1 MIEIKINNVN
11 FLVKKNISI
20 LEACKY
26 VGITIP
32 RFCYHETLSV
42 AGNCRMCLV
51 EVENNPKPIS
61 SCTRPVENNMAIYVD
76 TPLVKKAREN
86 VIETL
91 LLNHPLDCPICD
103 QGGECDLQDQTK
115 MFGNDSSRFFF
126 NKRGV
131 EDKNCGPLIKTI
143 MTRCI
148 HCTRCVRFGTEIA
161 GVDYLGT
168 LNRGTSTEIGS
179 YTIKTFA
186 SEISGNVIDLCPV
199 GALTSKPYTF
209 KARPWELKITETI
222 DVTDSSG
229 SNIYVNFKETEIMR
243 VLPKNNIEINDNII
257 SDKARFSYDA
267 IKNQRLQKLFKQS
280 AKSAF
285 FETSNW
291 PTILKELDNLLFVK
305 KTPKILFLINEEL
318 DVESLTLLGYL
329 QNTFSNITVKLTQ
342 ASNVSGQNSFVNWT
356 TNKFTDLKQATK
368 YCFLISTNVRL
379 ESAILNAKL
388 RSKRLNETLEIFT
401 FGTGFSS
408 SFPLKF
414 INLNINNILKLI
426 EGKTKHSSLLVK
438 LKAPVIILGNTLNS
452 RFNGTF
458 NLSALLKNFIPSVI
472 LFDVKKFVNSE
483 MSSFFKLNV
492 VSTSD
497 LINTDIC
504 LAINLD
510 DTLSSRKTLLPLTK
524 KIIWFNSHGST
535 LAKKS
540 NMLIPL
546 LTSFETESTY
556 VNLEQRPQKT
566 LKSLN
571 GIGDARDFKKIIK
584 AIYSEKLSFKN
595 NSFDQAMEFLHELV
609 EHPDKFKTLKNKFTK
624 INLLNSTHL
633 DLKNILQFYPL
644 KSSIEDFYRSNLFTK
659 NSTIMA
665 QCSQDLRKTSTN
677 FYPFD

>member
-61 SCTRPVENNMAIYVD
+61 SCTRPIENNMAIFVD

-115 MFGNDSSRFFF
+115 IFGSDSSRFFF

-161 GVDYLGT
+161 GVDFLGT

-199 GALTSKPYTF
+199 GALTSKPYAF
-209 KARPWELKITETI
+209 KARPWELKINETV
-222 DVTDSSG
+222 DLTDSSG

-243 VLPKNNIEINDNII
+243 ILPKNNTEINQSLI
-257 SDKARFSYDA
+257 SDKARFSYDS
-267 IKNQRLQKLFKQS
+267 IKNHRLQKIFIQS
-280 AKSAF
+280 QTRSNY

-291 PTILKELDNLLFVK
+291 PAILKHLDFLLFSKTNK
-305 KTPKILFLINEEL
+305 KVLFLISEDL
-318 DVESLTLLGYL
+318 DFESITLLKSL
-329 QNTFSNITVKLTQ
+329 KNTFTNNINVKIDQKSTLLVQNTFLS
-342 ASNVSGQNSFVNWT
+342 WT
-356 TNKFTDLKQATK
+356 KNKFNDLKNDSR
-368 YCFLISTNVRL
+368 YCFLFSSNIRL

-388 RSKRLNETLEIFT
+388 RHKVISQTFDVFSFGLNLN
-401 FGTGFSS
+401 SN
-408 SFPLKF
+408 FPVKF
-414 INLNINNILKLI
+414 INVNIHNLLKFF
-426 EGKTKHSSLLVK
+426 EAKTTISSLLLEK
-438 LKAPVIILGNTLNS
+438 EFPLIVIGESLNQRIFGN
-452 RFNGTF
+452 F
-458 NLSALLKNFIPSVI
+458 NLLALLKKIIPSSII
-472 LFDVKKFVNSE
+472 LDVTKSSNSTIFP
-483 MSSFFKLNV
+483 FFNFSGSATNDFKG
-492 VSTSD
+492 TD
-497 LINTDIC
+497 LIF
-504 LAINLD
+504 AINLED
-510 DTLSSRKTLLPLTK
+510 SISVRKNILGCEKQL
-524 KIIWFNSHGST
+524 IWFNTHGSIVS
-535 LAKKS
+535 KKS
-540 NMLIPL
+540 SLLIPV
-546 LTSFETESTY
+546 LTSFETENCHI
-556 VNLEQRPQKT
+556 NLEERPQKT

-571 GIGDARDFKKIIK
+571 GIGDARDFKKIVK
-584 AIYSEKLSFKN
+584 ALYSEKINLKQKMPALDFLSEIIEYPN
-595 NSFDQAMEFLHELV
+595 
-609 EHPDKFKTLKNKFTK
+609 KFKTLSNTFTK
-624 INLLNSTHL
+624 ETLLTSKYVMNNSFVM
-633 DLKNILQFYPL
+633 NYPL
-644 KSSIEDFYRSNLFTK
+644 KSSLEDFYRSNLFTK
-659 NSTIMA
+659 NSKIMA
-665 QCSQDLRKTSTN
+665 QCSQDVRKN
-677 FYPFD
+677 FKNFFID

>member
-61 SCTRPVENNMAIYVD
+61 SCTRPIENNMAIFVD

-115 MFGNDSSRFFF
+115 IFGSDSSRFFF

-161 GVDYLGT
+161 GVDFLGT

-179 YTIKTFA
+179 YILKNFA

-199 GALTSKPYTF
+199 GALTSKPYAF
-209 KARPWELKITETI
+209 KARPWELKINETI
-222 DVTDSSG
+222 DLTDSSG

-243 VLPKNNIEINDNII
+243 ILPKNNADINQSLI

-267 IKNQRLQKLFKQS
+267 VKNHRLQKIFVQS
-280 AKSAF
+280 QTRSTY

-291 PTILKELDNLLFVK
+291 PTILKQLDLLLFSE
-305 KTPKILFLINEEL
+305 KTQKVLFLIDEDL
-318 DVESLTLLGYL
+318 DLESLTLLNTL
-329 QNTFSNITVKLTQ
+329 KNTFPNTINVKVHQKSTLTSNNTFL
-342 ASNVSGQNSFVNWT
+342 SWT
-356 TNKFTDLKQATK
+356 ANKFNDLKKESK
-368 YCFLISTNVRL
+368 YCFLFSSNIRL

-388 RSKRLNETLEIFT
+388 RNKNISQTFDIFS
-401 FGTGFSS
+401 FGQNFSS
-408 SFPLKF
+408 NFPLKF
-414 INLNINNILKLI
+414 INVNLQNILKFF
-426 EGKTKHSSLLVK
+426 EAKTFFSSLL
-438 LKAPVIILGNTLNS
+438 LKNEFPLIVIGETLNKRMYGNFNLRSFLKRIIPSSIILDVTKSSNSTIFPFFNVLGNSTNDFKKTDLI
-452 RFNGTF
+452 FGV
-458 NLSALLKNFIPSVI
+458 NLGDTISLRKNFLSG
-472 LFDVKKFVNSE
+472 KKQ
-483 MSSFFKLNV
+483 L
-492 VSTSD
+492 
-497 LINTDIC
+497 
-504 LAINLD
+504 
-510 DTLSSRKTLLPLTK
+510 
-524 KIIWFNSHGST
+524 IWFNTHGSIIS
-535 LAKKS
+535 KKS
-540 NMLIPL
+540 SLLIPV
-546 LTSFETESTY
+546 LTSFETENFH

-584 AIYSEKLSFKN
+584 ALYSDKINTKQKSNALHFLS
-595 NSFDQAMEFLHELV
+595 ELV
-609 EHPDKFKTLKNKFTK
+609 DAPNKFKTLSNKFTK
-624 INLLNSTHL
+624 DTLLTSKYVMNT
-633 DLKNILQFYPL
+633 NFVMNYPL
-644 KSSIEDFYRSNLFTK
+644 KASLEDFYLSNLFTK
-659 NSTIMA
+659 NSKIMA
-665 QCSQDLRKTSTN
+665 QCSQDIRKSFKN
-677 FYPFD
+677 FFID

>member
-11 FLVKKNISI
+11 FSVKKNISI

-61 SCTRPVENNMAIYVD
+61 SCTRPIENNMSIFVD

-115 MFGNDSSRFFF
+115 VFGSDSSRFFF

-161 GVDYLGT
+161 GVDFLGT

-179 YTIKTFA
+179 YTAQNFS

-199 GALTSKPYTF
+199 GALTSKPYAF
-209 KARPWELKITETI
+209 KARPWELKVNETI
-222 DVTDSSG
+222 DLTDSSG
-229 SNIYVNFKETEIMR
+229 SNIYVNFKETEILR
-243 VLPKNNIEINDNII
+243 VLPKNNTEINQTII

-267 IKNQRLQKLFKQS
+267 IKNHRLQKIFIQS
-280 AKSAF
+280 ANVLNF

-291 PTILKELDNLLFVK
+291 PAILKQLDFLLFSK
-305 KTPKILFLINEEL
+305 LNQKILFLIDEEL
-318 DVESLTLLGYL
+318 DLESLTLLKTL
-329 QNTFSNITVKLTQ
+329 
-342 ASNVSGQNSFVNWT
+342 QNSFPNNINIKLHQKPVLTSNNTFLSWT
-356 TNKFTDLKQATK
+356 HNKFSDLKKESK
-368 YCFLISTNVRL
+368 YCFLLSSNIRL

-388 RSKRLNETLEIFT
+388 RNKVISQT
-401 FGTGFSS
+401 FDVFSLGQNFHS

-414 INLNINNILKLI
+414 INISFDKILNIFEAKNSL
-426 EGKTKHSSLLVK
+426 SSLL
-438 LKAPVIILGNTLNS
+438 LKKEFPLIIFGAPLKKRLYGN
-452 RFNGTF
+452 F
-458 NLSALLKNFIPSVI
+458 NL
-472 LFDVKKFVNSE
+472 
-483 MSSFFKLNV
+483 
-492 VSTSD
+492 
-497 LINTDIC
+497 
-504 LAINLD
+504 
-510 DTLSSRKTLLPLTK
+510 LTFLK
-524 KIIWFNSHGST
+524 KIIPSAIVLEVTKSSNSTITPFFNFKSSATNDFKTTDILFALNLEDNISLRKNLFGLKKEVVWFNTHGSFIS
-535 LAKKS
+535 KKS
-540 NMLIPL
+540 SILIPV
-546 LTSFETESTY
+546 LTGFEMESNY
-556 VNLEQRPQKT
+556 INLEQRPQKT

-571 GIGDARDFKKIIK
+571 SIGDARDLKKIIK
-584 AIYSEKLSFKN
+584 ALYSKKLNLKSS
-595 NSFDQAMEFLHELV
+595 NSSNFLSEII
-609 EHPDKFKTLKNKFTK
+609 EHPNKFKTLSNTLTKHTLLTSSYLINKNFVM
-624 INLLNSTHL
+624 S
-633 DLKNILQFYPL
+633 YPL
-644 KSSIEDFYRSNLFTK
+644 KSSLEDFYLSNLFTK
-659 NSTIMA
+659 NSKVMA
-665 QCSQDLRKTSTN
+665 QCSQETRKTFKN
-677 FYPFD
+677 FFID